1 MVSIESLK
9 GKKVAVY
16 LRRSKGEKGT
26 TKDQLTEIT
35 PFIKSLQNKKL
46 IKSFDFG
53 VKGRSIDK
61 SYRGVDLDRKGD
73 IYNEGDG
80 FSGFNVDER
89 PVFMA
94 LLEEARNGKYD
105 AILAVSMDRYARN
118 YGALS
123 RYAYELF
130 DLSRQPKPVVFYGTA
145 EKIGLGTNEEDE
157 VLISALM
164 GFGGLTKR
172 IEIRKGEKKR
182 KGTAV
187 DRGYLLGAR
196 PEWVGKVYR
205 GKTGGVVEYRKAWEA
220 IQAGKGARAVGKA
233 ARKFDTT
240 GGGSTSFTRSWKPR
254 LQAYDKLGVLDDWLT
269 NFEAVNDYILNYG
282 EYPKSSF
289 KSKEVSQLL
298 SQTAGYF
305 AYPAGVVLE
314 VENDGVK
321 ELQFIT
327 FPKPLDIG
335 IDRLATVLADDMDDF
350 IVTRT
355 SEIPEPLNKYQTQPR
370 SGGK

>member
-1 MVSIESLK
+1 M
-9 GKKVAVY
+9 
-16 LRRSKGEKGT
+16 RRSKGESGT
-26 TKDQLTEIT
+26 TKDQLNEIT
-35 PFIKSLQNKKL
+35 PFIKSLQDKKL

-61 SYRGVDLDRKGD
+61 TYRGVDLDRKGD

-94 LLEEARNGKYD
+94 LLEKARNGEYD

-123 RYAYELF
+123 KYAYDLF
-130 DLSRQPKPVVFYGTA
+130 DLNREPKPIVLYGVA
-145 EKIGLGTNEEDE
+145 EKKGLGMNEEDE
-157 VLISALM
+157 VLIAALM

-220 IQAGKGARAVGKA
+220 IQEGQGARAVGRA
-233 ARKFDTT
+233 ARKFEKD
-240 GGGSTSFTRSWKPR
+240 GQGSSSFTRTWKPR
-254 LQAYDKLGVLDDWLT
+254 LQAYNDLGVLDDWLT
-269 NFEAVNDYILNYG
+269 NVEAVNDYILNYG
-282 EYPKSSF
+282 DYPRSSF

-305 AYPAGVVLE
+305 AYPAGVVLQ

-321 ELQFIT
+321 KLEFIT

-335 IDRLATVLADDMDDF
+335 IDRLATVNADDMDDF
-350 IVTRT
+350 IVIRS
-355 SEIPEPLNKYQTQPR
+355 SEIPEDLNRYQTQPR